1 MKRIGISQRICRDE
15 KSGEKRDCLAHDW
28 YAFLSVLGVNW
39 TPLPNH
45 RQSVLRLCSELE
57 LDGIL
62 LTGGD
67 DVGVHPERDE
77 TEYALLEWTRKRQLP
92 VIGVCRGFQ
101 LLHLWLGGALK
112 ECSPAR
118 HRAQRHVIRFTD
130 GSEREVNSFHNF
142 TPQKIASP
150 TELNE
155 LAICAADGTL
165 EAACSANML
174 GIMWHPEREPDPAL
188 ADIRLFRDFLKIV

>member
-28 YAFLSVLGVNW
+28 YAFFSVLGVNW

-45 RQSVLRLCSELE
+45 RPSALRLCSEFE
-57 LDGIL
+57 LDGII

-67 DVGVHPERDE
+67 DIGVHPERDE
-77 TEYALLEWTRKRQLP
+77 TEYALLEWAEERQLP

-101 LLHLWLGGALK
+101 IMHLWLGGTLK
-112 ECSPAR
+112 KLSCDG

-130 GSEREVNSFHNF
+130 GTEREVNSFHNF
-142 TPQKIASP
+142 TPQKVASP
-150 TELNE
+150 PGLKE
-155 LAICAADGTL
+155 LAICTADGSL
-165 EAACSANML
+165 EAACSPNML

-188 ADIRLFRDFLKIV
+188 ADIQLFRYFLKIV

>member
-28 YAFLSVLGVNW
+28 YAFLAALGVNW

-45 RQSVLRLCSELE
+45 RQSALRLCGELE

-67 DVGVHPERDE
+67 DIAVHPERDA
-77 TEYALLEWTRKRQLP
+77 TEYALLAWARERQLP

-101 LLHLWLGGALK
+101 ILYCWLGGALK
-112 ECSPAR
+112 ERSPAG
-118 HRAQRHVIRFTD
+118 HRAQRHVVRFTD
-130 GSEREVNSFHNF
+130 GTEREVNSFHTF
-142 TPQKIASP
+142 TLKEPASG
-150 TELNE
+150 LNA

-174 GIMWHPEREPDPAL
+174 GMMWHPEREPDPAL
-188 ADIRLFRDFLKIV
+188 ADIQLFRYFLKII